1 MDPKS
6 EERMRL
12 KFLIKNRFLPGWL
25 LCLAICPFAFA
36 QQQADNASLF
46 HSVRDP
52 LSDCNIAEID
62 RQMDAIIDKI
72 KVEYADDQLFL
83 KKLDE
88 AQSAWEA
95 YREAFL
101 LSVYPEED
109 ARAMY
114 GSVFDACWCFRYT
127 AKTEE
132 RIKEL
137 QMWLD
142 KVEEGDVCS
151 GSVRFK

>member
-1 MDPKS
+1 
-6 EERMRL
+6 
-12 KFLIKNRFLPGWL
+12 
-25 LCLAICPFAFA
+25 
-36 QQQADNASLF
+36 
-46 HSVRDP
+46 
-52 LSDCNIAEID
+52 
-62 RQMDAIIDKI
+62 
-72 KVEYADDQLFL
+72 
-83 KKLDE
+83 
-88 AQSAWEA
+88 
-95 YREAFL
+95 
-101 LSVYPEED
+101 
-109 ARAMY
+109 MY